1 MFTAMTNSTDF
12 DFHLNRP
19 GALIAAIPAVLGF
32 VPEESLVLVTLE
44 AGEMGAVI
52 RADLADDHADMTAG
66 LEQLCE
72 VAAAGAADAAVA
84 VIVDPDGLTCR
95 MCVDEYRMLAAV
107 LETRLGDHGIEVLA
121 VHVVD
126 QIAAGGRWQ
135 CADGCGNRGV
145 VDDPAASPLAL
156 AAVLDGRRLYARRAE
171 LLQVIGTVAQR
182 AESIRCIIEKRSGT
196 TDVCA
201 RDDSEVRADVEHAL
215 AVARQLADG
224 TEPTDADLA
233 VLGCAVVD
241 PRVRDTLY
249 ALAVGV
255 FAGEAEELWALL
267 ARSVPAPWRLEAL
280 VLLAFSAY
288 ARGDGPLAGVALE
301 AALDIDGSHRMAGM
315 LDTALQ
321 TGLRPERIREL
332 ALTGYRMADRL
343 GIVLPPRRQFGRS
356 A

>member
-1 MFTAMTNSTDF
+1 MTNSTDF

-19 GALIAAIPAVLGF
+19 GTLIAAIPAVLGF

-52 RADLADDHADMTAG
+52 RADLADDTADMTAG

-72 VAAAGAADAAVA
+72 VAASGGADAAVA

-95 MCVDEYRMLAAV
+95 MCVDEYRMLAAA

-126 QIAAGGRWQ
+126 RIAAGGRWQ
-135 CADGCGNRGV
+135 CADGCGNHGV
-145 VDDPAASPLAL
+145 IDDPAASPLAL
-156 AAVLDGRRLYARRAE
+156 AAVLDGRRLYARRTE
-171 LLQVIGTVAQR
+171 LLEVIDTVAER
-182 AESIRCIIEKRSGT
+182 AESIRRIIEKPSGP
-196 TDVCA
+196 TDVCG
-201 RDDSEVRADVEHAL
+201 RKDSEVRADVEHAL
-215 AVARQLADG
+215 AVARQLAEG

-233 VLGCAVVD
+233 ALGCAVVD

-267 ARSVPAPWRLEAL
+267 ARTLPAPWRLEAL
-280 VLLAFSAY
+280 ALLAFSAY

-343 GIVLPPRRQFGRS
+343 GIVLPPRREFGRS